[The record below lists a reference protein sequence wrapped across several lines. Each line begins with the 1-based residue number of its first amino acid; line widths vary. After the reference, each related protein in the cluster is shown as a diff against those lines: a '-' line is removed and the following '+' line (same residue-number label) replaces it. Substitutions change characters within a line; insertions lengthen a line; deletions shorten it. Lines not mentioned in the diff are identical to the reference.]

1 MSIAEHLERSMK
13 KHMGKAKSKG
23 EPRIKSMEIEKGAD
37 GDGYIVTHHFHQST
51 MGGGGA
57 SYHDSEK
64 HAMKSHHE
72 LIKHVKEH
80 MCPDLPEPRGKGK
93 KNPSDVE
100 ETADVA

>member
-23 EPRIKSMEIEKGAD
+23 EPRIKSMEIEHGAD
-37 GDGYIVTHHFHQST
+37 EGYIVTHRFHQSH
-51 MGGGGA
+51 MGSGGA
-57 SYHDSEK
+57 TYKESEM
-64 HAMKSHHE
+64 HPIKSHHE

-80 MCPDLPEPRGKGK
+80 MCPDLPEPKGKGK
-93 KNPSDVE
+93 KDPADVE